1 MKTLTLFL
9 LASTSAIACSCGS
22 FGSFSEKLPNRA
34 DQKVAVFT
42 AKVLRF
48 DEGRAP
54 TSPPVAIENRDSD
67 NRQSAMRANS
77 IGDAKT
83 PLAPFPKLQDRR
95 VVFQTLEVF
104 SGPVKGSVDA
114 FTPQQSSACGL
125 DFIVGETYLVEARFW
140 PPEKPVWSVNLC
152 SRTKPLRDSQATE
165 NLRTLRQWQKGERP
179 PGRVTGEVWV
189 QKERRNIAGV
199 RIQLTNSERTLT
211 THTGANGLFT
221 FENVPPGLYEAVADL
236 PVNNRR
242 TVDLREAWY
251 VSWVVFSV
259 GEP

>member
-1 MKTLTLFL
+1 MKTLILFVL
-9 LASTSAIACSCGS
+9 GSAGALACSCGG

-34 DQKVAVFT
+34 DEKVAVFT

-54 TSPPVAIENRDSD
+54 TPPPVAIENRDSG
-67 NRQSAMRANS
+67 NRQSSRRANS
-77 IGDAKT
+77 IEAKT
-83 PLAPFPKLQDRR
+83 PLAPSPKLLDRR

-165 NLRTLRQWQKGERP
+165 NLRTLRQWQKGKRP

-189 QKERRNIAGV
+189 PKERRNIAGV